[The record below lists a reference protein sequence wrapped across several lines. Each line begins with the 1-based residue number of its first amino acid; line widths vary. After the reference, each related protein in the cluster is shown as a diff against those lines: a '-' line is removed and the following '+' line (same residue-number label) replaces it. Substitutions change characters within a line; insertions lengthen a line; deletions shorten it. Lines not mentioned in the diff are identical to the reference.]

1 MNADDRQAKGFEQRT
16 SAMLDDSVTRV
27 NARVRSRLN
36 QARQAAVEEIAAGRR
51 SFWRGPVQAA
61 RPALMPATGA
71 VAAAALVAVLL
82 TAHFRA
88 ERGLPTAD
96 GQGIDDIEMLADTE
110 GLDLLENEGTFYEWA
125 AGQSEDGGID
135 GTSG

>member
-1 MNADDRQAKGFEQRT
+1 MNADDLQTKGFEQRA

-51 SFWRGPVQAA
+51 SFWRGP
-61 RPALMPATGA
+61 ALMPATGA
-71 VAAAALVAVLL
+71 VAAAALVALLL
-82 TAHFRA
+82 TAHFRG
-88 ERGLPTAD
+88 ERSPLTAD
-96 GQGIDDIEMLADTE
+96 GQAIDDIEMLADNE
-110 GLDLLENEGTFYEWA
+110 GLDLVENEGSFYEWA
-125 AGQSEDGGID
+125 ARQSEQGGID